1 MIDVKV
7 LTNFQAGEEPH
18 LLEPAQPAAFPI
30 CHLKKCSEDQFA
42 IYSSLMQQAQTS
54 ILADLENTIAEVH
67 RLNQDCMANYGTI
80 TKSIDLIQQ
89 WMGQLQ
95 GAESELEQDIER
107 CRANGQEITAEVN
120 AKIQEAGKVTQKT
133 QMRLATE
140 LRVLKMRK
148 PQ

>member
-1 MIDVKV
+1 M
-7 LTNFQAGEEPH
+7 
-18 LLEPAQPAAFPI
+18 
-30 CHLKKCSEDQFA
+30 
-42 IYSSLMQQAQTS
+42 
-54 ILADLENTIAEVH
+54 ADLENTIAEVH
-67 RLNQDCMANYGTI
+67 RLNQDCMANYATI
-80 TKSIDLIQQ
+80 TKNIDLIQQ

-107 CRANGQEITAEVN
+107 CRANGQEITTEMN
-120 AKIQEAGKVTQKT
+120 AKIQEAGKITQKT